1 MSDSKQVQGKWH
13 AEELRA
19 LRKARLASMKAKD
32 GGKKPLKT
40 RHTLAWVI
48 TAVILVIALLGTGVW
63 VAVRLGVPQR
73 TFKAVTIGSTD
84 VKAIDLQYYYRS
96 ILNYYGIDP
105 TTAEGQTYLKG
116 ESGDETMPT
125 MADLVKDQAAQYMQQ
140 DVILAANAIKAGMT
154 LDAEDLA
161 NIEASMASI
170 TSQATASKMTV
181 DNFLISKYGT
191 GMNLAV
197 YRSIMERFTMAEKFA
212 TQQQASYTYTDDQIK
227 AYYDANKIDFDL
239 VDYRT
244 FLIDAEIGDGAT
256 DEVKTAA
263 LAKAKA
269 TAEEMLGK
277 ITDEESYKT
286 QCIAYSRVED
296 KEKYKTD
303 DASLAQRKT
312 YASMSASTE
321 QAKWL
326 FDEARVAGNKTIIES
341 AKGYYVLYFL
351 DRYQAD
357 FKTVSI
363 RHILISAVTKSDT
376 ASENATAE
384 EVAAAKARAE
394 KLLADFLAGDK
405 TEASFGILA
414 KANSADTGAGE
425 GGLYEGVKPGDMV
438 PEFNDWCFDASRKP
452 GDTGIVQTQFGF
464 HIMYYVSQD
473 TRENWQ
479 VSVEDTMRSTDYNAY
494 LDQEVK
500 NNPYVLN
507 SFGLK
512 FVS

>member
-1 MSDSKQVQGKWH
+1 MSDSKQVQEKWR

-48 TAVILVIALLGTGVW
+48 TSIVLVIAILGVGVW

-73 TFKAVTIGSTD
+73 TFKAVTIGSTE
-84 VKAIDLQYYYRS
+84 VKAIDLQYYYRA

-105 TTAEGQTYLKG
+105 TTTEGQTYLKG
-116 ESGDETMPT
+116 ESGDEKMPT

-140 DVILAANAIKAGMT
+140 DVILATNAIKAGIK
-154 LDAEDLA
+154 LDEADVA
-161 NIEASMASI
+161 NIEASITGI

-181 DNFLISKYGT
+181 DNFLISQYGT

-197 YRSIMERFTMAEKFA
+197 YRSIMERFTLAEKFA
-212 TQQQASYTYTDDQIK
+212 TQQQASYTYNDDQIK

-244 FLIDAEIGDGAT
+244 FFIDAEIGDGAT

-277 ITDEESYKT
+277 ITDEESFKT
-286 QCIAYSRVED
+286 QCIAYSSVED
-296 KEKYKTD
+296 KEKYKND
-303 DASLAQRKT
+303 DLSLAERKT
-312 YASMSASTE
+312 NSSLSSSAD

-326 FDEARVAGNKTIIES
+326 FDETRKAGDKTVIES
-341 AKGYYVLYFL
+341 TTGYYVIYFL

-357 FKTVSI
+357 FRSVNI
-363 RHILISAVTKSDT
+363 RHILISAVTESDT

-405 TEASFGILA
+405 TEASFGALA
-414 KANSADTGAGE
+414 TANSADTGAGE

-438 PEFNDWCFDASRKP
+438 PKFNDWCFETSRKP

-479 VSVEDTMRSTDYNAY
+479 VSVEDTLRSKDYNAY
-494 LDQEVK
+494 LDQEVA
-500 NNPYVLN
+500 NNPYVLS